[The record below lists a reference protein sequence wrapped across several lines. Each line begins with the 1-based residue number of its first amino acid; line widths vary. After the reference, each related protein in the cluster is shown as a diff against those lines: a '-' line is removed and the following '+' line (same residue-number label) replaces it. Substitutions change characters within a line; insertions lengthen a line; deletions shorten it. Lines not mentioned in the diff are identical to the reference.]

1 MSGVNKVILV
11 GNVGRDPEVREITNG
26 KMASITLATSEK
38 WYKDG
43 EKKEKTEWHRVTFFG
58 KLVDVVEKYVN
69 KGTMLYVEGKLS
81 TRKYEKD
88 GETRYA
94 TDITANSMQMLGYS
108 QQHALGGKLG
118 NNEPQSPAE
127 DDDLPF

>member
-43 EKKEKTEWHRVTFFG
+43 EKHEKTEWHRVTFFG

-69 KGTMLYVEGKLS
+69 KGTMLYLEGKLA

-88 GETRYA
+88 GQTHYA
-94 TDITANSMQMLGYS
+94 TDIIANNMQM
-108 QQHALGGKLG
+108 LGGKLG